1 MFIRIISN
9 RKKIVQII
17 LYDLLYLFTTRKMRS
32 LKFHDSFFVFL
43 TKVEFKIQIELYH
56 VTISCPNAFKIQ
68 KKIIIDLNYQSK
80 FSLDREIVRSND
92 HTR

>member
-1 MFIRIISN
+1 
-9 RKKIVQII
+9 
-17 LYDLLYLFTTRKMRS
+17 MRS

-68 KKIIIDLNYQSK
+68 KKIIIDLNYQLIVK
-80 FSLDREIVRSND
+80 LFDQMIILDKSIKMWTISI
-92 HTR
+92 